1 MRRALAATLLALAV
15 SACGSPGGGSAPSP
29 YGGAAT
35 AAPRASDATKTP
47 LPSGNTDVDN
57 YGY

>member
-1 MRRALAATLLALAV
+1 MRTMLTAALLALTV
-15 SACGSPGGGSAPSP
+15 SACGSPGGGSAPSS

-35 AAPRASDATKTP
+35 AAPQVSGAAKTP
-47 LPSGNTDVDN
+47 LPSGNTDVDK

>member
-1 MRRALAATLLALAV
+1 MRRILAAILLAIAV

-29 YGGAAT
+29 YGGATTDAPQAPG
-35 AAPRASDATKTP
+35 AAKTP

>member
-1 MRRALAATLLALAV
+1 MRRVLAILLALAV

-35 AAPRASDATKTP
+35 ASPQASDATKTP

>member
-1 MRRALAATLLALAV
+1 MAALLAVIV

-35 AAPRASDATKTP
+35 VAPQATGAAKTP
-47 LPSGNTDVDN
+47 APTGDPNVDN

>member
-1 MRRALAATLLALAV
+1 MRIILAAILLALAA
-15 SACGSPGGGSAPSP
+15 SACGSPGGSAPSP
-29 YGGAAT
+29 YGGGAAT
-35 AAPRASDATKTP
+35 AIPQATGAAKTP